1 MVNNIRKM
9 RRTQQKVRA
18 HLEKKGC
25 LVHIIHHSR
34 FSKDLFGLF
43 DGFYIKDGIV
53 TLFQVKTNIKP
64 NLKPFQEFSEKYKVP
79 INVFVVKD
87 RKGVVEY
94 RCEAKA

>member
-1 MVNNIRKM
+1 MINNIRKM

-18 HLEKKGC
+18 YLEKKGC

-53 TLFQVKTNIKP
+53 TFFQVKTNTKP
-64 NLKPFQEFSEKYKVP
+64 NLKPYQDFSEKYRVP

-87 RKGVVEY
+87 RKGVMEY
-94 RCEAKA
+94 SCETEA

>member
-9 RRTQQKVRA
+9 RRTQKKVRA

-43 DGFYIKDGIV
+43 DGFYIKDGII
-53 TLFQVKTNIKP
+53 TFFQVKTNQKP
-64 NLKPFQEFSEKYKVP
+64 NLKPYQEFSEKHNVCTK
-79 INVFVVKD
+79 VFVVKD
-87 RKGVVEY
+87 RKGVLEY
-94 RCEAKA
+94 S